1 MLDGLRHDML
11 DGLRQGLATMSQL
24 MKTRNRLSPILLA
37 LSALAAGA
45 VGAPLRAQAPAPA
58 SPAAPASQAPP
69 QFDSGSFASLAWRNI
84 GPFRGGRVVAVA
96 GVPQQPRTFYFG
108 SVGGGVWKTT
118 DGGGNWTNITDGQ
131 FKTSSVGAIAVAP
144 SDPNVIYVGMGE
156 HAIRGVMTSHGDGVY
171 KSTDAGR
178 TWTNVGLTRTRH
190 ISKIRVHPGDP
201 DMVYVAAQGAAYG
214 ATKDRGVYRS
224 ADGGRTWTQQ
234 LFINETTGPSDLAM
248 DPANPRILYA
258 AMWDHLRRPWEV
270 RSGGPGSGIH
280 KSTDGGATWQRVMNG
295 MPDAVGKIG
304 VDVSANP
311 DRVYAVV
318 EADPKGGL
326 YRSDDGAKTWQLMN
340 EAWSLHSRAWY
351 YMKVFADPKNPD
363 IVWVLNA
370 PVSRSIDGGRNFTN
384 VPVPHGDNHSLWI
397 NPNDPQTLIQ
407 SNDGGANVSFNGGA
421 TWSAQTNQP
430 TAQFYRVN
438 ADNLFPYNVYGG
450 QQDNTSV
457 RIASAAPG
465 GITERDWY
473 DVGGCE
479 SAVPAFDPDKPRF
492 VYAGC
497 YMGII
502 SEFDNDTR
510 SARDV
515 MAWPQMPAALPPR
528 EMKYRFNWSAPI
540 VVSRANPSVI
550 YHGANVLLRSD
561 NRGKTW
567 REASPD
573 LTRNDQSRQGPGG
586 APITNEGAGGE
597 TYGVISD
604 IRESPHDVNTIWVGT
619 DDGLVQVTRDGT
631 RTWTNV
637 TPPGIGEAL
646 VNSLE
651 VSPHDPAT
659 AYAVFS
665 KYKFNDFSPLVFK
678 TTDFGKTWT
687 RIVDGIDGEAWTR
700 VVREDPVRKDLLY
713 LGTETG
719 FYLSFDGGR
728 RWARFQLNLPV
739 TPITDLKVHRGD
751 LVASTAG
758 RAFWILDDLS
768 PLRQWTDATAGTAM
782 RLFNPREAYRT
793 AAFEGGFGGGGRYAG
808 PNPPNGATIDF
819 WLAHM
824 PEGESTIEILDA
836 SGAVVRRFSTRRPD
850 PDALPSLDPPPTAL
864 TVKAGFNRL
873 VWNLRHDQVVPVPGL
888 YVFGSLQGRF
898 ALPGDYQVR
907 LSAGGKTL
915 TAPLTVRLDP
925 RVTTPLAELRAQD
938 ALTGRVDAELT
949 EIHRAV
955 IRLRHVR
962 AQIEDLMKR
971 TKGTDG
977 GDAIEKSGKAVVD
990 KLNALED
997 AIVQKR
1003 VVDGQ
1008 TVINF
1013 PMRLNQ
1019 FYIYLRAAIDDSM
1032 AGTTDGQLGR
1042 LGDLSE
1048 QWQKHRGSLRTILE
1062 TDLEGFNR
1070 LVRAR
1075 NVPAVIVR

>member
-1 MLDGLRHDML
+1 MT
-11 DGLRQGLATMSQL
+11 A
-24 MKTRNRLSPILLA
+24 NRRLLFSLPFA
-37 LSALAAGA
+37 LCAAAAGVA
-45 VGAPLRAQAPAPA
+45 VPKLLAQAPAA
-58 SPAAPASQAPP
+58 PAAQSAPP
-69 QFDSGSFASLAWRNI
+69 QFDSASFAALQWRNI
-84 GPFRGGRVVAVA
+84 GPFRGGRAVAVA

-118 DGGGNWTNITDGQ
+118 DGGENWTNITDGQ
-131 FKTSSVGAIAVAP
+131 LKTSSVGALAVAP

-178 TWTNVGLTRTRH
+178 TWTHVGLPRTRH
-190 ISKIRVHPGDP
+190 ISKIRIHPTDP
-201 DMVYVAAQGAAYG
+201 ELVYVAAQGAAYG

-224 ADGGRTWTQQ
+224 TDGGRTWAQQ
-234 LFINETTGPSDLAM
+234 LFVNETTGPSDLAM
-248 DPANPRILYA
+248 DPTNPRILYA

-280 KSTDGGATWQRVMNG
+280 KSTDGGATWQRVMTG
-295 MPDAVGKIG
+295 LPATVGKIG

-311 DRVYAVV
+311 DRIYAIV

-340 EAWSLHSRAWY
+340 EGWALHSRAWY
-351 YMKVFADPKNPD
+351 YMKVIADPKNPD

-397 NPNDPQTLIQ
+397 NPNDPQTLIEG
-407 SNDGGANVSFNGGA
+407 NDGGATVSFNNAA
-421 TWSAQTNQP
+421 TWSTQNNQA

-438 ADNLFPYNVYGG
+438 ADNLFPYNLYGG

-465 GITERDWY
+465 GITERDWH

-479 SAVPAFDPDKPRF
+479 SAVPAFDPDQPRF

-497 YMGII
+497 YMGLI
-502 SEFDNDTR
+502 SEFDHDTMT
-510 SARDV
+510 ARDV
-515 MAWPQMPAALPPR
+515 MAWPQMPAAIAPR
-528 EMKYRFNWSAPI
+528 DMKYRFNWSAPI
-540 VVSRANPSVI
+540 VVSRTNPNVI

-573 LTRNDQSRQGPGG
+573 LTRNDKSKQGPGG

-597 TYGVISD
+597 IYGVIND
-604 IRESPHDVNTIWVGT
+604 IVESPHDANTIWVGS
-619 DDGLVQVTRDGT
+619 DDGLVQLTRDAGK
-631 RTWTNV
+631 TWTNV
-637 TPPGIGEAL
+637 TPPGVGEAM

-651 VSPHDPAT
+651 VSPHNPAT
-659 AYAVFS
+659 AYVVLS
-665 KYKFNDFSPLVFK
+665 KYKFNDFTPLVFK
-678 TTDFGKTWT
+678 TADFGKTWT
-687 RIVDGIDGEAWTR
+687 RIIDGIEAEAWTR
-700 VVREDPVRKDLLY
+700 VVREDPVRRDLLY

-719 FYLSFDGGR
+719 FYISYNGGA
-728 RWARFQLNLPV
+728 RWTRFQLNLPV

-758 RAFWILDDLS
+758 RSFWILDDLS
-768 PLRQWTDATAGTAM
+768 VLRQWNDATATTDV
-782 RLFNPREAYRT
+782 RLFTPREAYRT
-793 AAFEGGFGGGGRYAG
+793 DVFGGGFGGGNRRTGA
-808 PNPPNGATIDF
+808 NPPNGATIDI
-819 WLAHM
+819 WLTKV
-824 PEGESTIEILDA
+824 PEGEVTLDILR
-836 SGAVVRRFSTRRPD
+836 GGETVRRFNSKRPEA
-850 PDALPSLDPPPTAL
+850 DAPPSLDPPTSAL
-864 TVKAGFNRL
+864 TLKAGLNRV
-873 VWNLRHDQVVPVPGL
+873 VWNVRHDAMVPVPGL
-888 YVFGSLQGRF
+888 YVFGSLQGRQ

-907 LSAGGKTL
+907 LTAGGKTL
-915 TAPLTVRLDP
+915 TAPLTVRMDP
-925 RVTTPLAELRAQD
+925 RVTTAITELRAQD
-938 ALTGRVDAELT
+938 ALTVRVDHELN

-955 IRLRHVR
+955 IRLRNVR
-962 AQIEDLMKR
+962 AQIEDLVKR
-971 TKGTDG
+971 TRGSDG
-977 GDAIEKSGKAVVD
+977 GDAIEKSGKGVID
-990 KLNALED
+990 KLNAIED
-997 AIVQKR
+997 ELVQKR

-1019 FYIYLRAAIDDSM
+1019 FYIYLHSAIDDSSV
-1032 AGTTDGQLGR
+1032 GTTDGQLGR
-1042 LGDLSE
+1042 FGDLSE
-1048 QWQKHRGSLRTILE
+1048 QWQRQRTALRTTLE
-1062 TDLEGFNR
+1062 GDLEAFNK

-1075 NVPAVIVR
+1075 NVPAVIVRQQH